1 VSGNGYGHGGVLKTV
16 VRGPPLSSA
25 PLFGGPVPPAL
36 VFDALHVRRTPAPAP
51 DYSVA
56 HERGASLPLTR
67 RGPVLS
73 AQAALSAPSAARA
86 LLRVNRVL
94 AGRLVQN
101 LLLKARLLSTP
112 PRMLGAAA

>member
-1 VSGNGYGHGGVLKTV
+1 M
-16 VRGPPLSSA
+16 
-25 PLFGGPVPPAL
+25 
-36 VFDALHVRRTPAPAP
+36 
-51 DYSVA
+51 
-56 HERGASLPLTR
+56 
-67 RGPVLS
+67 LS

-94 AGRLVQN
+94 VGRLVQN